1 MEKEKISV
9 IVAVFNVEK
18 YLKKCVESI
27 LNQTYQNLE
36 VILINDG
43 STDQSGDI
51 CNEYAQKDN
60 RVKVISR
67 ENRGI
72 AFTRNEGLDTA
83 TGDYITFVDSDDY
96 IHPQMYELMMKKLR
110 DNHADVVACD
120 YLEIPEN
127 EAVSMGQLD
136 VDKIDIDIIQTK
148 QEKKKYI
155 YLDKYVDA
163 LLVWNK
169 IIKKELWDGIRCPKD
184 KIYEDETI
192 TFRTLYYA
200 QKIVYLNEKLY
211 YYVRRYSKNSIT
223 TTGFSEKR
231 LFRLDAL
238 EVRLKFYIEKKE
250 WEFLTEAFF
259 VYKTDFLVI
268 MEHIEKSSDYAM
280 AMLDPY
286 MEKYRKY
293 CRKYLWKMQM
303 PAKKKGQYIFFAVAP
318 VAYYKR
324 YQKNKE
330 SINKKSKKS

>member
-1 MEKEKISV
+1 MEREKISV
-9 IVAVFNVEK
+9 IVAVYNVEK
-18 YLKKCVESI
+18 YLKKCIDSI

-51 CNEYAQKDN
+51 CNDYALKDS

-83 TGDYITFVDSDDY
+83 KGDYITFVDSDDY
-96 IHPQMYELMMKKLR
+96 IHPQMYEMMMKKLR
-110 DNHADVVACD
+110 DNNADVVVCD
-120 YLEIPEN
+120 YLKIPEN
-127 EAVSMGQLD
+127 ETPFISRLD
-136 VDKIDIDIIQTK
+136 VEKINTDIIQTK

-169 IIKKELWDGIRCPKD
+169 ITKRELWNGIRCPKD

-200 QKIVYLNEKLY
+200 QKIVCLHEKLY
-211 YYVRRYSKNSIT
+211 YHVKRNDDTSIT
-223 TTGFSEKR
+223 GAAFSEKR

-238 EVRLKFYIEKKE
+238 EVRLDFYIEKRE
-250 WEFLTEAFF
+250 WEYLAEAFF
-259 VYKTDFLVI
+259 AYKTDFLVI
-268 MEHIEKSSDYAM
+268 MEHIEKSSDYTM
-280 AMLDPY
+280 VMLDPY
-286 MEKYRKY
+286 MKKYRKY